1 MPFCRPY
8 SGVLLLRITQFSLNH
23 SLFTEL
29 IWIDDAAMS
38 SKVVIFDG
46 RLFPSHI
53 PAGRFLAVGLKES
66 GCSGGVKQQF
76 SIVMWPVINN

>member
-8 SGVLLLRITQFSLNH
+8 SGVLLLRITLFSQKL

-53 PAGRFLAVGLKES
+53 PAGRSLVDWTERVGVVVQLNNNIQS
-66 GCSGGVKQQF
+66 LCSQ
-76 SIVMWPVINN
+76 